1 MGITAA
7 VSPSAYWFLTRGTG
21 AVSLVLLTTVVALG
35 IANVRRTRVGE
46 MPRFV
51 LELVHRNVALLAVS
65 FVVVHVVTTLLD
77 GFAPITLLDVVVPF
91 RSAYRPVWLGF
102 GALAFDL
109 LIAIVVTSLVR
120 RRLGYG
126 AWRAT
131 HWLAYASWP
140 IALIHG
146 LGTGTDA
153 KTHWMLLLTAGC
165 VAVVLA
171 AVAFRVGDGWP
182 THLATR
188 LSALGAAA
196 LLPLGLVIWLPSGPL
211 STGWA
216 KQAGTPASLLARVHA
231 GATGAT
237 SASTTGASSSGSG
250 ASGSSGSGAAGSAGS
265 GAAGSTNFSASTSG
279 RVTEAPLAGGTTL
292 VDISLNLHGQRLS
305 HLRIRLR
312 GVPIGSGG
320 VQMTSS
326 RVNLGPS
333 GNPDQYSG
341 RVTGLQGTSIAAV
354 VSDSSG
360 SALSIVAQ
368 LQIAPAGGAAVGNV
382 TVSPG
387 GTP

>member
-1 MGITAA
+1 MPALAA

-21 AVSLVLLTTVVALG
+21 AVSLVLLTIVVALG

-65 FVVVHVVTTLLD
+65 FVVVHIVTTLLD
-77 GFAPITLLDVVVPF
+77 SFAPITLLDVVIPF
-91 RSAYRPVWLGF
+91 RSAYRPLWLGF
-102 GALAFDL
+102 GTVAFDL
-109 LIAIVVTSLVR
+109 LIAIVVTSLAR

-140 IALIHG
+140 VALIHG

-153 KTHWMLLLTAGC
+153 KTHWMLLMTAGC
-165 VAVVLA
+165 VAVVLT
-171 AVAFRVGDGWP
+171 AVAFRVSEGWP

-188 LSALGAAA
+188 LSAIGAAA
-196 LLPLGLVIWLPSGPL
+196 LLPLGLVLWLPSGPL

-216 KQAGTPASLLARVHA
+216 KQAGTPASLLARVH
-231 GATGAT
+231 GSSAT
-237 SASTTGASSSGSG
+237 ASS
-250 ASGSSGSGAAGSAGS
+250 ANGSSGAASNSGTGNSGSGSAGS
-265 GAAGSTNFSASTSG
+265 ASFSAPTSG
-279 RVTEAPLAGGTTL
+279 HVREASLAGGMTL
-292 VDISLNLHGQRLS
+292 VAISLTLHGQQLS
-305 HLRIRLR
+305 ALQIRLR
-312 GVPIGSGG
+312 GTPVGGGG

-326 RVNLGPS
+326 RVTLGPS

-341 RVTGLQGTSIAAV
+341 HVTALQGTDIAAV
-354 VSDSSG
+354 VSDSAG

-368 LQIAPAGGAAVGNV
+368 LQIAPTGGAAVGTV

>member
-1 MGITAA
+1 MSIAA
-7 VSPSAYWFLTRGTG
+7 VSPSAYWFVTRGTG
-21 AVSLVLLTTVVALG
+21 AVSMVLLTVVVALG
-35 IANVRRTRVGE
+35 IANVRRTRVGD

-65 FVVVHVVTTLLD
+65 FVVVHVITTLLD
-77 GFAPITLLDVVVPF
+77 GFAPITLFDVVIPF
-91 RSAYRPVWLGF
+91 RSAYRPLWLGL
-102 GALAFDL
+102 GTVAFDL
-109 LIAIVVTSLVR
+109 LLAIVVTSLVR

-126 AWRAT
+126 AWRAI

-140 IALIHG
+140 VALIHG

-165 VAVVLA
+165 VAVILA
-171 AVAFRVGDGWP
+171 AVAFRVNEGWP

-196 LLPLGLVIWLPSGPL
+196 LLPLGLVIWLPGGPL

-216 KQAGTPASLLARVHA
+216 KQAGTPASLLARGHA
-231 GATGAT
+231 GSAGTT
-237 SASTTGASSSGSG
+237 SASANSASSSTTGA
-250 ASGSSGSGAAGSAGS
+250 AAN
-265 GAAGSTNFSASTSG
+265 STSFSAPTSG
-279 RVTEAPLAGGTTL
+279 HVREAPIAGGMTL
-292 VDISLNLHGQRLS
+292 VDISLRLHGQRLS

-312 GVPIGSGG
+312 GTPVAGGG

-326 RVNLGPS
+326 RVMLGPA

-341 RVTGLQGTSIAAV
+341 HVTALQGPDIAASV
-354 VSDSSG
+354 ADGAG

-368 LQIAPAGGAAVGNV
+368 LQIAPAGGAAAGTVS
-382 TVSPG
+382 VSPG